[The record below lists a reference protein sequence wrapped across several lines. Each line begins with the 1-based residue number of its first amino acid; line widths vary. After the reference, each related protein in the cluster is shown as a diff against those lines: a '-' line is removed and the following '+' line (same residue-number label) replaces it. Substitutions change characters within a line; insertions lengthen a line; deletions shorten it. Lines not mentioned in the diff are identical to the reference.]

1 MDSCPSASNNHIWA
15 SSRFCYDATSG
26 LVRSWQGHEGRWQCR
41 PEPFLPFH
49 RCSASTS
56 LNCSHCAVGGC
67 LGWSEVGALS
77 IEWRTQTFC
86 SIRLTTSSLE
96 RWWCSKSV
104 HDGRQQVMALNTC
117 LWKMPQNIVHRP
129 GQGGTRGAS
138 SGLKYGPIA
147 ALFKAVTRGI
157 LPAYLTMAGETKI
170 FSHLSFK
177 SQVLTF
183 ITFYL
188 YYSFVYSWPSGWCG
202 LAQVTSDAHDG
213 SLIEATEYFK
223 SKVIWQV
230 DVTWSWY
237 SVVLCV

>member
-1 MDSCPSASNNHIWA
+1 MQPAALWGLGKATKAAGSAGQSLSCLSTAAVLPPPS
-15 SSRFCYDATSG
+15 T
-26 LVRSWQGHEGRWQCR
+26 
-41 PEPFLPFH
+41 
-49 RCSASTS
+49 
-56 LNCSHCAVGGC
+56 AVTVQWGGC

-86 SIRLTTSSLE
+86 SLRLTTSSLE

-157 LPAYLTMAGETKI
+157 LPAYLTMAGQTKI

-213 SLIEATEYFK
+213 SLIDKPLNISNRRLFGK
-223 SKVIWQV
+223 
-230 DVTWSWY
+230 
-237 SVVLCV
+237 